1 MAREISLKDPPLD
14 LAGYRDYWI
23 GGLLKQ
29 LVELHMF
36 VPTAPAPDLAQELE
50 ALLARSW
57 AQRAESMAQSLRYI
71 ADIVKL

>member
-50 ALLARSW
+50 AL